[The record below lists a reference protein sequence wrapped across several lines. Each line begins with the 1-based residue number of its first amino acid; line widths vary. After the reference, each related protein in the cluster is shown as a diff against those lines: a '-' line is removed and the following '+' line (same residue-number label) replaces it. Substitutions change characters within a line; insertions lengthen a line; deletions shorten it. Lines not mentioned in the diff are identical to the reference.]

1 MRESIVFYKSF
12 VEALNELPDE
22 NRLRL
27 YDAIFNFGIYGNEPE
42 LSGIDAAVFMLIRP
56 QIEANNRKYEN
67 GIKGG
72 RPKPSDNQTRTK
84 TKPNNNQTIT
94 NEEPNNNQAE
104 TKPEPNVNV
113 NDNDNV
119 NVNEKGNVNA
129 SGLQANTSARSLSLS
144 LISYLNSK
152 TGSSYRNS
160 EQIQELIEQRLSEGY
175 TEEDLKLV
183 IDRKCSEWSCD
194 GKMRTYLRP
203 STLFGDKFGEYLN
216 APEPIEV
223 EEERRSS
230 KKSEK
235 LREELEEKQGDLDSI
250 NAKLSE
256 IVQSGKYLSDG
267 YDEYNDLKLKREIL
281 TERVENLQERL
292 GAS

>member
-12 VEALNELPDE
+12 VEALKELPDDD
-22 NRLRL
+22 RLRL
-27 YDAIFNFGIYGNEPE
+27 YDAIFDFGIYGNEPE
-42 LSGIDAAVFMLIRP
+42 LSGIDSAVFMLIRP
-56 QIEANNRKYEN
+56 QIEANNRKYLN
-67 GIKGG
+67 GLKGG
-72 RPKPSDNQTRTK
+72 RPKTK
-84 TKPNNNQTIT
+84 TKPNNNQD
-94 NEEPNNNQAE
+94 E
-104 TKPEPNVNV
+104 TKPKRNDNVNDNENVNV
-113 NDNDNV
+113 NV
-119 NVNEKGNVNA
+119 NVNA
-129 SGLQANTSARSLSLS
+129 SGLQANASARSLSLS

-152 TGSSYRNS
+152 TGSSYKDS
-160 EQIQELIEQRLSEGY
+160 EQIQDLIEQRLSEGY

-216 APEPIEV
+216 APEPLQV

-230 KKSEK
+230 KKTEE

-256 IVQSGKYLSDG
+256 IIQGGKYLSDG

-281 TERVENLQERL
+281 TERVENLRERL
-292 GAS
+292 GATQ